1 MLENDYPGANRGE
14 FPEAQPENDP
24 NPKTGSWENENFPA
38 SELAPPIHD
47 RILVAVSL
55 AAARLLRSANIDEN
69 ISDVLAS
76 LGNAA
81 GVSYCVLFDID
92 ISDNNPTVKFT
103 YVWNKTD
110 SADQDITAALDTYL
124 VRIGQAQDGLFLE
137 TANLNSAPSEKP
149 SYSLAILPI
158 NQTDPSKGYLG
169 LIDLEKE
176 QAWTLAQRDALRIS
190 TNLIGAIIERSRFDE
205 KFRENEA
212 RNRIILQ
219 ALPDLVIR
227 IDASGKILDYTSRKD
242 HPLFI
247 NRDAITGKMLS
258 DIWPKNIVKKI
269 IHKGNKRRFLRSF
282 LLEEF
287 ELPFSNKVY
296 ESRLDP
302 IDPQEALIV
311 IRDVTDQVEL
321 KQMKSDFI
329 NQASHELRTP
339 VTSAILMTELI
350 QGGGLPQEIEDYWQI
365 LNSELNRQKI
375 LIDRLLIAGRLESGK
390 MNLEIA
396 PTDLAVILQES
407 ITAIKPIA
415 RKKNIS
421 IELSIPES
429 APKIFGDKSGLQ
441 QVFIN
446 LINNAIKFSPEGSTI
461 KIHAIQQ
468 GQSMQ
473 VAIIDQGMGIP
484 ANEASH
490 LFERFF
496 RTRNVTI
503 AEIPGSGVG
512 LYIVKSILEGLGG
525 SINLTSSSSA
535 GTTFTATLRCA
546 T

>member
-1 MLENDYPGANRGE
+1 MHENDYPGANRGD
-14 FPEAQPENDP
+14 FPEAQPENNP
-24 NPKTGSWENENFPA
+24 NPKPGSWENENFPA

-69 ISDVLAS
+69 ISDILAS

-103 YVWNKTD
+103 YAWNKTG

-137 TANLNSAPSEKP
+137 TANLSSAPAEKL
-149 SYSLAILPI
+149 SSSLAILPI

-176 QAWTLAQRDALRIS
+176 RAWTLAQRDALRIS

-269 IHKGNKRRFLRSF
+269 IHNGNKRRFLRSF

-429 APKIFGDKSGLQ
+429 APKILGDKSGLQ

-446 LINNAIKFSPEGSTI
+446 LINNAIKFSPEGSII

-484 ANEASH
+484 ADEASH

-525 SINLTSSSSA
+525 SVNLTSSSSA
-535 GTTFTATLRCA
+535 GTTFTAILRCA